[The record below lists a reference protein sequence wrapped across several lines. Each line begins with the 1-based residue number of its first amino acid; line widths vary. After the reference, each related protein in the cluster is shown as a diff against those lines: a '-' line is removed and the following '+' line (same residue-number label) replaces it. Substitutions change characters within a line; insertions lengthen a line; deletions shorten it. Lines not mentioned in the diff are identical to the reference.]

1 MITLNEIADM
11 AGVSPSTVS
20 RALRD
25 NPHINME
32 TRQKIQRI
40 AKEYNYKKF
49 SIPAADPGFRNVGII
64 VPEVASGYYAKLVH
78 IANDYLLKQNLSL
91 LLRLSGFDPR
101 TLLQH
106 IYSFQKMDVS
116 CLLIVVDDAEQIS
129 DQVYNALKDIALP
142 AMFITTQYSPNM
154 DFDSIYVDEAR
165 GIRLGIEHLLCR
177 GYKKI
182 GFIGEGMTLGR
193 LKNFRDIMQEFGVPV
208 TEKFVKISDCRAEAG
223 GYDCMKQLLAQEEK
237 PDAIFAGYDQ
247 MAIGALK
254 AAEECSC
261 LVPEDIA
268 VIGFDNAIVSKYV
281 HKGLTT
287 IEPPF
292 QDMMAIAARVLQN
305 RVSNQDGAPQQIALR
320 PQLIIRGTT

>member
-1 MITLNEIADM
+1 MITLNEIAAL

-25 NPHINME
+25 NPHINLE
-32 TRQKIQRI
+32 TRLKIQKI
-40 AKEYNYKKF
+40 AKDYHYKKLT
-49 SIPAADPGFRNVGII
+49 SPVSDAGSKNVGII

-78 IANDYLLKQNLSL
+78 IANDYFLKQNLSL

-101 TLLQH
+101 TLLEH
-106 IYSFQKMDVS
+106 IYSFRKMDVS
-116 CLLIVVDDAEQIS
+116 CLLIVVDDAEQIAE
-129 DQVYNALKDIALP
+129 QVYSALKEISLP

-165 GIRLGIEHLLCR
+165 GIRLGIEHLVLR

-193 LKNFRDIMQEFGVPV
+193 LKNFRDIMTEFGAPV
-208 TEKFVKISDCRAEAG
+208 NEKFIKISDCRAEAG
-223 GYDCMKQLLAQEEK
+223 GYDGMKQILAQEEK

-254 AAEECSC
+254 AAQECGC

-305 RVSNQDGAPQQIALR
+305 RISDQDGAPQQIALR